1 MTHRVVIK
9 SAQKEID
16 GMQFELT
23 ARLPYLTIVAPD
35 RSRVLYKCVASTKRS
50 PDGAQIYEHT
60 GNVGLQA

>member
-1 MTHRVVIK
+1 MTHRIVIK

-23 ARLPYLTIVAPD
+23 TRLPYLTIVSPD
-35 RSRVLYKCVASTKRS
+35 KSRVLCKCVASSKRS

-60 GNVGLQA
+60 GNIGIQA